1 MQLCSFNNIAFAYS
15 TRIHS
20 FMIQSLQDITKFNR
34 AWSYTA
40 RTSISLPL
48 TRSRRFNP
56 TP

>member
-1 MQLCSFNNIAFAYS
+1 MQLCSFNNISFAYS
-15 TRIHS
+15 KRIHS
-20 FMIQSLQDITKFNR
+20 VMIQSLQDITKFNR